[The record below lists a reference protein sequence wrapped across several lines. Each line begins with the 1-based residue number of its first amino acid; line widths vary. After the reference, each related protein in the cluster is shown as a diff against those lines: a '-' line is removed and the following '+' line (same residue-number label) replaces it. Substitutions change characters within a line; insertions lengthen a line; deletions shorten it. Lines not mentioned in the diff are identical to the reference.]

1 MPDPSHEPTE
11 SWASN
16 ANAAKPRAT
25 RLQFGLRSL
34 FLLVAAI
41 AVWTTYFSN
50 RHRMTTLEAEIT
62 AMRPLSHELVVND
75 ADKIAVVKLE
85 ELWYDDNRWEVSLPD
100 GKYRLCLA
108 TRGIDERGLAPV
120 MKSEAIEAGR
130 HSIYLEQQDDKARW
144 LVTVGWDGRLL
155 LSVQEPKE
163 WNSGSGSTGGGQYSE
178 CTQLAADQPLILFR
192 RRFSRPGRAG
202 QVTTPSGP
210 TEGILLWIEPIP
222 VSADQQ

>member
-1 MPDPSHEPTE
+1 MPDLSHEPTD
-11 SWASN
+11 SRASN
-16 ANAAKPRAT
+16 AIAARPRPS

-41 AVWTTYFSN
+41 AVWTTYFNN
-50 RHRMTTLEAEIT
+50 RHRMTALEADIA
-62 AMRPLSHELVVND
+62 AMRPLTHELVVND

-108 TRGIDERGLAPV
+108 TRGIDEDGLAPV

-130 HSIYLEQQDDKARW
+130 HAICLEQQNDNASW
-144 LVTVGWDGRLL
+144 LITANWDGSRL
-155 LSVQEPKE
+155 LSVHEPKE
-163 WNSGSGSTGGGQYSE
+163 WNPGSGSTGGGQYSQ

-192 RRFSRPGRAG
+192 RRFSLPSGAG

-222 VSADQQ
+222 VSPDQQ